1 MNIETLSTILSSENE
16 FILFGIIH
24 LLTLGIIFVIS
35 FGFSFFIR
43 DKYSLESFA
52 SFEKIL
58 GFALILNEL
67 LKPFYLI
74 ALGDY
79 QWTNTVPLHA
89 CHISSYTAGLFLLTR
104 EQRFFDFAYFWG
116 LGGGTMALLTPD
128 VKFTFPD
135 LDFIILFFGH
145 GLLFFSLIYI
155 VIVIKQKVT
164 FGSLINALKYSL
176 ILLPIMFGLNKF
188 INKVFVIV
196 PDSKYAAN
204 LWYLTNPPAGESLM
218 SLFPAPPWHV
228 FPVFPLVAIIFYM
241 LYLPFYFAEKKSQ

>member
-1 MNIETLSTILSSENE
+1 MNE
-16 FILFGIIH
+16 FILFGTTH
-24 LLTLGIIFVIS
+24 LLTLAIILTVS
-35 FGFSFFIR
+35 FGFSFFVR
-43 DKYSLESFA
+43 DKYSLDSFA

-79 QWTNTVPLHA
+79 KWTNTVPLHA

-128 VKFTFPD
+128 VEFTFPD
-135 LDFIILFFGH
+135 LDFMTLFFGH

-155 VIVIKQKVT
+155 VMVIKQKVT

-176 ILLPIMFGLNKF
+176 ILLPIMYVLNVL
-188 INKVFVIV
+188 IGGE
-196 PDSKYAAN
+196 PGYEAN
-204 LWYLTNPPAGESLM
+204 LWYLMKAPAGESLM

-228 FPVFPLVAIIFYM
+228 FPVFPLVALIFYM
-241 LYLPFYFAEKKSQ
+241 LYLPFYFAEKKSK

>member
-1 MNIETLSTILSSENE
+1 MNIETLSTIFSSENK
-16 FILFGIIH
+16 FILFGITH
-24 LLTLGIIFVIS
+24 LLTLGIIFMIS
-35 FGFSFFIR
+35 FGFSFLMR
-43 DKYSLESFA
+43 DKYSLTSLA

-58 GFALILNEL
+58 GFAIILNEL

-79 QWTNTVPLHA
+79 KWTNTVPLHA

-128 VKFTFPD
+128 VEFTFPD
-135 LDFIILFFGH
+135 LDFITLFFGH

-176 ILLPIMFGLNKF
+176 ILLPIMYVLNVL
-188 INKVFVIV
+188 IGGE
-196 PDSKYAAN
+196 PGYEAN
-204 LWYLTNPPAGESLM
+204 LWYLMKAPAGESLM

-228 FPVFPLVAIIFYM
+228 FPVFPLVAVIFYM
-241 LYLPFYFAEKKSQ
+241 LYLPFYFAEKTSK

>member
-1 MNIETLSTILSSENE
+1 MNE
-16 FILFGIIH
+16 FILFGTTH
-24 LLTLGIIFVIS
+24 LLTLGIIFVVS

-43 DKYSLESFA
+43 DKYSLESFG

-79 QWTNTVPLHA
+79 KWTNTVPLHA

-128 VKFTFPD
+128 VEFTFPD
-135 LDFIILFFGH
+135 LDFITLFFGH

-176 ILLPIMFGLNKF
+176 ILLPIMYVLNVL
-188 INKVFVIV
+188 IGGE
-196 PDSKYAAN
+196 PGYEAN
-204 LWYLTNPPAGESLM
+204 LWYLMKAPAGESLM

-241 LYLPFYFAEKKSQ
+241 LYLPFYFAEKTSK

>member
-1 MNIETLSTILSSENE
+1 MNE
-16 FILFGIIH
+16 FILFGTTH
-24 LLTLGIIFVIS
+24 LLTLTIIFVVS

-43 DKYSLESFA
+43 DKYSAESFG
-52 SFEKIL
+52 SIETIL

-79 QWTNTVPLHA
+79 KWTNTVPLHA

-128 VKFTFPD
+128 VEFTFPD
-135 LDFIILFFGH
+135 LDFITLFFGH

-176 ILLPIMFGLNKF
+176 ILLPIMYVLNVL
-188 INKVFVIV
+188 IGGE
-196 PDSKYAAN
+196 PGYEAN
-204 LWYLTNPPAGESLM
+204 LWYLMKAPAGESLM

-228 FPVFPLVAIIFYM
+228 FPVFPLVAVIFYM
-241 LYLPFYFAEKKSQ
+241 LYLPFYFAEKISK

>member
-1 MNIETLSTILSSENE
+1 MNE
-16 FILFGIIH
+16 FILFGTTH
-24 LLTLGIIFVIS
+24 LLTLGIIFVVS

-43 DKYSLESFA
+43 DKYSLESFG

-79 QWTNTVPLHA
+79 KWTNTVPLHA

-128 VKFTFPD
+128 VEFTFPD
-135 LDFIILFFGH
+135 LDFITLFFGH

-176 ILLPIMFGLNKF
+176 ILLPIMYVLNVL
-188 INKVFVIV
+188 IGGE
-196 PDSKYAAN
+196 PGYEAN
-204 LWYLTNPPAGESLM
+204 LWYLMKAPAGESLM

-228 FPVFPLVAIIFYM
+228 FPVFPLVAVIFYM
-241 LYLPFYFAEKKSQ
+241 LYLPFYFAEKTSK

>member
-1 MNIETLSTILSSENE
+1 MNE
-16 FILFGIIH
+16 FILFGTTH
-24 LLTLGIIFVIS
+24 LLTLGIIFVVS

-43 DKYSLESFA
+43 DKYSLESFG

-79 QWTNTVPLHA
+79 KWTNTVPLHA

-128 VKFTFPD
+128 VEFTFPD
-135 LDFIILFFGH
+135 LDFITLFFGH

-176 ILLPIMFGLNKF
+176 ILLPIMYVLNVL
-188 INKVFVIV
+188 IGGE
-196 PDSKYAAN
+196 PGYEAN
-204 LWYLTNPPAGESLM
+204 LWYLMKAPAGESLM

-241 LYLPFYFAEKKSQ
+241 LYLPFYFAEKKSK

>member
-1 MNIETLSTILSSENE
+1 MNE
-16 FILFGIIH
+16 FILFGTTH
-24 LLTLGIIFVIS
+24 LLTLAIILTVS
-35 FGFSFFIR
+35 FGFSFFVR
-43 DKYSLESFA
+43 DKYSLESFS
-52 SFEKIL
+52 SFEKFL

-79 QWTNTVPLHA
+79 KWTNTVPLHA

-104 EQRFFDFAYFWG
+104 EQKFFDFAYFWG

-128 VKFTFPD
+128 VEFTFPD
-135 LDFIILFFGH
+135 LDFITLFFGH

-176 ILLPIMFGLNKF
+176 ILLPIMYGLNEF
-188 INKVFVIV
+188 INEVIGAE
-196 PDSKYAAN
+196 SGYEAN
-204 LWYLTNPPAGESLM
+204 LWYLTNAPEGESLM

-228 FPVFPLVAIIFYM
+228 FPVFPLVAVIFYM
-241 LYLPFYFAEKKSQ
+241 LYLPFYFAEKTSK

>member
-1 MNIETLSTILSSENE
+1 MNE
-16 FILFGIIH
+16 FILFGTTH
-24 LLTLGIIFVIS
+24 LLTLAIIFAVS
-35 FGFSFFIR
+35 FGFSFSMR

-58 GFALILNEL
+58 GFTLILNEL
-67 LKPFYLI
+67 LKPLYLI

-79 QWTNTVPLHA
+79 KWTNTVPLHA

-128 VKFTFPD
+128 VEFTFPD
-135 LDFIILFFGH
+135 LDFMTLFFGH

-176 ILLPIMFGLNKF
+176 ILLPIMYLLNVL
-188 INKVFVIV
+188 IGGE
-196 PDSKYAAN
+196 PGYEAN
-204 LWYLTNPPAGESLM
+204 LWYLMKAPAGESLM

-228 FPVFPLVAIIFYM
+228 FPVFPLVALIFYM
-241 LYLPFYFAEKKSQ
+241 LYLPFYFAEKKSK

>member
-1 MNIETLSTILSSENE
+1 MNE
-16 FILFGIIH
+16 FILFGTTH
-24 LLTLGIIFVIS
+24 LLTLAIIFAVS
-35 FGFSFFIR
+35 FGFSFFMR

-58 GFALILNEL
+58 GFTLILNEL
-67 LKPFYLI
+67 LKPLYLI

-79 QWTNTVPLHA
+79 KWTNTVPLHA

-128 VKFTFPD
+128 VEFTFPD
-135 LDFIILFFGH
+135 LDFMTLFFGH

-176 ILLPIMFGLNKF
+176 ILLPIMYVLNVL
-188 INKVFVIV
+188 IGGE
-196 PDSKYAAN
+196 PGYEAN
-204 LWYLTNPPAGESLM
+204 LWYLMKAPAGESLM

-228 FPVFPLVAIIFYM
+228 FPVFPLVALIFYM
-241 LYLPFYFAEKKSQ
+241 LYLPFYFAEKKSK

>member
-1 MNIETLSTILSSENE
+1 MNE
-16 FILFGIIH
+16 FILFGTTH
-24 LLTLGIIFVIS
+24 LLTLGIIFVVS

-43 DKYSLESFA
+43 DKYSLESFG

-79 QWTNTVPLHA
+79 KWTNTVPLHA

-128 VKFTFPD
+128 VEFTFPD
-135 LDFIILFFGH
+135 LDFITLFFGH

-164 FGSLINALKYSL
+164 FGSMINALKYSL
-176 ILLPIMFGLNKF
+176 ILLPIMYVLNVL
-188 INKVFVIV
+188 IGGE
-196 PDSKYAAN
+196 PGYEAN
-204 LWYLTNPPAGESLM
+204 LWYLMKAPAGESLM

-228 FPVFPLVAIIFYM
+228 FPVFPLVAVIFYM
-241 LYLPFYFAEKKSQ
+241 LYLPFYFAEKKSK

>member
-1 MNIETLSTILSSENE
+1 MNE
-16 FILFGIIH
+16 FILFGTTH
-24 LLTLGIIFVIS
+24 LLTLAIIFAVS
-35 FGFSFFIR
+35 FGFSFFMR

-58 GFALILNEL
+58 GFTLILNEL
-67 LKPFYLI
+67 LKPLYLI

-79 QWTNTVPLHA
+79 KWTNTVPLHA

-104 EQRFFDFAYFWG
+104 EQKFFDFAYFWG

-128 VKFTFPD
+128 VEFTFPD
-135 LDFIILFFGH
+135 LDFITLFFGH

-176 ILLPIMFGLNKF
+176 ILLPIMYVLNVL
-188 INKVFVIV
+188 IGGE
-196 PDSKYAAN
+196 PGYEAN
-204 LWYLTNPPAGESLM
+204 LWYLMKAPAGESLM

-241 LYLPFYFAEKKSQ
+241 LYLPFYFAEKKSK

>member
-1 MNIETLSTILSSENE
+1 MNE
-16 FILFGIIH
+16 FILFGTTH
-24 LLTLGIIFVIS
+24 LLTLAIIFAVS
-35 FGFSFFIR
+35 FGFSFFMR

-58 GFALILNEL
+58 GFTLILNEL
-67 LKPFYLI
+67 LKPLYLI

-79 QWTNTVPLHA
+79 KWTNTVPLHA

-128 VKFTFPD
+128 VEFTFPD
-135 LDFIILFFGH
+135 LDFMTLFFGH

-164 FGSLINALKYSL
+164 FGSLVNALKYSL
-176 ILLPIMFGLNKF
+176 ILLPIMYVLNVL
-188 INKVFVIV
+188 IGGE
-196 PDSKYAAN
+196 PGYEAN
-204 LWYLTNPPAGESLM
+204 LWYLMKAPAGESLM

-228 FPVFPLVAIIFYM
+228 FPVFPLVALIFYM
-241 LYLPFYFAEKKSQ
+241 LYLPFYFAEKKSK

>member
-1 MNIETLSTILSSENE
+1 MNE
-16 FILFGIIH
+16 FILFGTTH
-24 LLTLGIIFVIS
+24 LLTLGIIFVVS

-43 DKYSLESFA
+43 DKYSLESFG

-79 QWTNTVPLHA
+79 KWTNTVPLHA

-128 VKFTFPD
+128 VEFTFPD
-135 LDFIILFFGH
+135 LDFITLFFGH

-176 ILLPIMFGLNKF
+176 ILLPIMYVLNVL
-188 INKVFVIV
+188 IGGE
-196 PDSKYAAN
+196 PGYEAN
-204 LWYLTNPPAGESLM
+204 LWYLMKAPAGESLM

-228 FPVFPLVAIIFYM
+228 FPVFPLVAVIFYM
-241 LYLPFYFAEKKSQ
+241 LYLPFYFAEKKSK

>member
-1 MNIETLSTILSSENE
+1 MNE
-16 FILFGIIH
+16 FILFGTTH
-24 LLTLGIIFVIS
+24 LLTLAIIFAVS

-58 GFALILNEL
+58 GFTLILNEL
-67 LKPFYLI
+67 LKPLYLI

-79 QWTNTVPLHA
+79 KWTNTVPLHA

-128 VKFTFPD
+128 VEFTFPD
-135 LDFIILFFGH
+135 LDFMTLFFGH

-176 ILLPIMFGLNKF
+176 ILLPIMYVLNVL
-188 INKVFVIV
+188 IGGE
-196 PDSKYAAN
+196 PGYEAN
-204 LWYLTNPPAGESLM
+204 LWYLMKAPAGESLM

-228 FPVFPLVAIIFYM
+228 FPVFPLVALIFYM
-241 LYLPFYFAEKKSQ
+241 LYLPFYFAEKKSK

>member
-1 MNIETLSTILSSENE
+1 MNE
-16 FILFGIIH
+16 FILFGTTH
-24 LLTLGIIFVIS
+24 LLTLAIIFAVS
-35 FGFSFFIR
+35 FGFSFFMR

-52 SFEKIL
+52 SFENFL
-58 GFALILNEL
+58 GFTLILNEL
-67 LKPFYLI
+67 LKPLYLI

-79 QWTNTVPLHA
+79 KWTNTVPLHA

-128 VKFTFPD
+128 VEFTFPD
-135 LDFIILFFGH
+135 LDFMTLFFGH

-176 ILLPIMFGLNKF
+176 ILLPIMYVLNVL
-188 INKVFVIV
+188 IGGE
-196 PDSKYAAN
+196 PGYEAN
-204 LWYLTNPPAGESLM
+204 LWYLMKAPAGESLM

-228 FPVFPLVAIIFYM
+228 FPVFPLVALIFYM
-241 LYLPFYFAEKKSQ
+241 LYLPFYFAEKKSK

>member
-1 MNIETLSTILSSENE
+1 MNE
-16 FILFGIIH
+16 FILFGTTH
-24 LLTLGIIFVIS
+24 LLTLGIIFVVS

-43 DKYSLESFA
+43 DKYSLESFG

-79 QWTNTVPLHA
+79 KWTNTVPLHA

-128 VKFTFPD
+128 VEFTFPD
-135 LDFIILFFGH
+135 LDFITLFFGH

-176 ILLPIMFGLNKF
+176 ILLPIMYVLNVL
-188 INKVFVIV
+188 IGGE
-196 PDSKYAAN
+196 PGYEAN
-204 LWYLTNPPAGESLM
+204 LWYLMKAPAGESLM

-228 FPVFPLVAIIFYM
+228 FPVFPLVAVIFYM
-241 LYLPFYFAEKKSQ
+241 LYLPFYFAEKISK